1 MEELIEDLI
10 CGREVDVNRLKAYL
24 VEFCAGHS
32 PPEQLAALLTA
43 MRCRGETAEQLAG
56 FAEALMSQAH
66 TIEVGDE
73 VVDHSGT
80 GGDHSG
86 SFNIS
91 TTAALLTAAC
101 GVPVAKHGNRSV
113 TSRSGSAD
121 VLEALG
127 INVNLQPAQ
136 AKACLEQIGFVFLFA
151 PVYHPAFK
159 AIAPVRKALKIRT
172 IFNIMGPLLNP
183 ARVKRQVI
191 GVYDRALMDIIA
203 EAVLRLDNRRIMV
216 VSSSDGLDEISMA
229 APTYAKI
236 VEDGQIRALEIE
248 PREYGFSYCTH
259 EDLKGGD
266 ADDNAQILRAVL
278 GGEQGPRADCV
289 VLNSA
294 ASLFVGG
301 KVENLAEGVELAR
314 SVQQS
319 GAALDLLK
327 RLVGFNADA

>member
-1 MEELIEDLI
+1 MEDLIEDLI
-10 CGREVDVNRLKAYL
+10 CGRAVATERLKNCL
-24 VEFCAGHS
+24 TQFCEGNS
-32 PPEQLAALLTA
+32 PPEQLAALLA
-43 MRCRGETAEQLAG
+43 LMRCRGETADQLAG
-56 FAEALMSQAH
+56 FAEAMMAKAN
-66 TIEVGDE
+66 TIEVGDH

-113 TSRSGSAD
+113 TSKSGSAD

-127 INVNLQPAQ
+127 IDVNLPPER
-136 AKACLEQIGFVFLFA
+136 AKQCLEETGFVFLYA

-159 AIAPVRKALKIRT
+159 HIAPIRKALKIKT
-172 IFNIMGPLLNP
+172 IFNILGPLLNP

-191 GVYDRALMDIIA
+191 GVYNRDLMGVIA
-203 EAVLRLDNRRIMV
+203 EAASQLNNLRVMV
-216 VSSSDGLDEISMA
+216 VSSADGLDEISMA

-236 VEDGQIRALEIE
+236 VEQGRMSEMHIDPLDF
-248 PREYGFSYCTH
+248 GFSYCH
-259 EDLKGGD
+259 LEQLKGGD
-266 ADDNAQILRAVL
+266 ANDNAAILRAVL
-278 GGEQGPRADCV
+278 GGELGPRADCV

-294 ASLFVGG
+294 ASLYVGG
-301 KVENLAEGVELAR
+301 KVDNLAQGVELAR

-319 GAALDLLK
+319 GKAIELLDKLIA
-327 RLVGFNADA
+327 FSN